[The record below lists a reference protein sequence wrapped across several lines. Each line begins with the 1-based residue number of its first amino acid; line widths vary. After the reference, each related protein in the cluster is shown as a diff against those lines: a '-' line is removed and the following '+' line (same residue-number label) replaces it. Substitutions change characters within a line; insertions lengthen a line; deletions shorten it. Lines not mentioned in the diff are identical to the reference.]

1 MKVWLP
7 YLTNKFDIILLI
19 VLATGLFEKSCGE
32 HNFRGQ
38 YRQVLKVQGKFWHD
52 ICHANLWQICFLA
65 KKMAKI
71 AIFKEILGHLEKNM
85 V

>member
-1 MKVWLP
+1 M
-7 YLTNKFDIILLI
+7 
-19 VLATGLFEKSCGE
+19 LATGLFEKSCGE
-32 HNFRGQ
+32 HNFGGQ
-38 YRQVLKVQGKFWHD
+38 YRQVLKDQGKFWHD
-52 ICHANLWQICFLA
+52 ICHANLWQIGFLA